1 MKRNLLVSLICA
13 SLICVVAFAQ
23 NPGDQ
28 PTAGYTNSRS
38 YLNSDAGNFKAPF
51 ELDHTLNL
59 PEGTSAETLSVF
71 EQYILVGQGGE
82 PGSYLLLNRSTGT
95 LRWSNALVSS
105 PSPLNYAPAF
115 NNDIVLLGG
124 STTTSVAAVQAST
137 GDTLWTADRVGA
149 SDGHF
154 PILTNDLALYEGRF
168 GVVAARPSDGMVIWQ
183 NPSTAAIGSVEV
195 AKAPL
200 SVYGSRV
207 YGIAANGNLFALD
220 LLTGEA
226 IWSAPMIGADG
237 SNVIATRKY
246 VYVNDPS
253 TGTVNAI
260 RTSNGSTAWSVELD
274 GTFGRP
280 GIALAYN
287 QLFVFY
293 YSTDAEIKV
302 AALNPQTGELV
313 WETVDPGRIPLPEPV
328 GVWPPRFG
336 QVVNNAVY
344 FYNPLTSR
352 IRVLDAFSGNT
363 LWSINMDDVAG
374 MSVADDAL
382 YVLLPDRIQE
392 YRPSNTIYLS
402 EIADGMGDTTLITL
416 ANLSPD
422 VAVGTLEFLD
432 DDGNPVAIGVQ
443 GLVDPVTSVDF
454 SLQPNGT
461 VRVQTTGLS
470 DPLVTG
476 WVRATANRPIRGTA
490 VFQTNGPTSVLFEAG
505 VGDAP
510 ATGQANLFVSQASP
524 FAGSIF
530 NTGVAIANPLD
541 EPTDVHLTFRR
552 RLPAAGVFYATLT
565 LEPGQHMAQFV
576 HELFGPDE
584 APVGSEGTLIIES
597 DIPVVITALRTQNGY
612 QMSSYPVGIPGK

>member
-1 MKRNLLVSLICA
+1 MCEFDLCCRV
-13 SLICVVAFAQ
+13 
-23 NPGDQ
+23 
-28 PTAGYTNSRS
+28 R
-38 YLNSDAGNFKAPF
+38 
-51 ELDHTLNL
+51 
-59 PEGTSAETLSVF
+59 PEPRRPAHGRLHKVF

-260 RTSNGSTAWSVELD
+260 RTSNGSTAVRPPGVSSSMEPSADPEL
-274 GTFGRP
+274 
-280 GIALAYN
+280 
-287 QLFVFY
+287 
-293 YSTDAEIKV
+293 
-302 AALNPQTGELV
+302 
-313 WETVDPGRIPLPEPV
+313 
-328 GVWPPRFG
+328 
-336 QVVNNAVY
+336 
-344 FYNPLTSR
+344 
-352 IRVLDAFSGNT
+352 
-363 LWSINMDDVAG
+363 
-374 MSVADDAL
+374 
-382 YVLLPDRIQE
+382 LLP
-392 YRPSNTIYLS
+392 TISYS
-402 EIADGMGDTTLITL
+402 
-416 ANLSPD
+416 S
-422 VAVGTLEFLD
+422 
-432 DDGNPVAIGVQ
+432 
-443 GLVDPVTSVDF
+443 S
-454 SLQPNGT
+454 
-461 VRVQTTGLS
+461 
-470 DPLVTG
+470 
-476 WVRATANRPIRGTA
+476 
-490 VFQTNGPTSVLFEAG
+490 
-505 VGDAP
+505 
-510 ATGQANLFVSQASP
+510 
-524 FAGSIF
+524 
-530 NTGVAIANPLD
+530 
-541 EPTDVHLTFRR
+541 
-552 RLPAAGVFYATLT
+552 LPAFTPA
-565 LEPGQHMAQFV
+565 
-576 HELFGPDE
+576 E
-584 APVGSEGTLIIES
+584 ASL
-597 DIPVVITALRTQNGY
+597 N
-612 QMSSYPVGIPGK
+612 